1 MRRLLFALLLIVVSL
16 PLVYASP
23 HAKAPVIEVPNAD
36 NRAEQLAKHYVV
48 LVSIDGFRYDYAKLY
63 GAPHLN
69 AIAKEGASAPDGMVP
84 SYPSITFPNHYT
96 LVTGLYP
103 EHHGIVANPFYDP
116 VRKARYSY
124 TDATSDADGT
134 WYGGTP
140 LWVLAEQ
147 QQMRA
152 ACFFWP
158 GSEAAIQGTRP

>member
-63 GAPHLN
+63 GATHLD
-69 AIAKEGASAPDGMVP
+69 AVAREGATAPDGMLP
-84 SYPSITFPNHYT
+84 AYPSVTFPNHYT

-103 EHHGIVANPFYDP
+103 AHHGIVNNGFYDRD
-116 VRKARYSY
+116 RKDFYSMSNKAKVA
-124 TDATSDADGT
+124 DAS
-134 WYGGTP
+134 
-140 LWVLAEQ
+140 
-147 QQMRA
+147 
-152 ACFFWP
+152 
-158 GSEAAIQGTRP
+158 